1 MLGRMSTNRVAA
13 LRQTAAR
20 LRLGASYQWGHFGA
34 CNCGHL
40 AQTLTR
46 LSREEIHRIAVER
59 ARDWGSAAAEY
70 CPTSGYPIDHVLTQI
85 LEAGFTLDD
94 VAHLEELS
102 SPRVLAELPEGRRHL
117 RRNAREDVI
126 TYLLTWADIL
136 DREAGLELPLAA
148 E

>member
-1 MLGRMSTNRVAA
+1 MMLAVSIDRVQA
-13 LRQTAAR
+13 LRRTAAR
-20 LRLGASYQWGHFGA
+20 LRQGAPYQWGHFGA

-59 ARDWGSAAAEY
+59 ARDWGSAAVEY
-70 CPTSGYPIDHVLTQI
+70 CPTSGYPLDHVLGRM

-102 SPRVLAELPEGRRHL
+102 APRVLAELSPEARHL

-126 TYLLTWADIL
+126 TYLLAWADVL
-136 DREAGLELPLAA
+136 EREAGVDLPLAA